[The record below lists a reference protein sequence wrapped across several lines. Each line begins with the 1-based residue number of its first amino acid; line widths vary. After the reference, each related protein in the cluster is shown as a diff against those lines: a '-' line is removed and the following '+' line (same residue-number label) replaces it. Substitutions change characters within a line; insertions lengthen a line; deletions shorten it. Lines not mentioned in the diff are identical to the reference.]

1 MDPRID
7 ERGGETGVRLTLNS
21 HFEWMLSAVEAS
33 MRNLSTNKDSCL
45 RRKDRMEEEI
55 KNRVAESKLI
65 TFDLE
70 DLYLPGE
77 RVVLDISDWLYEGL
91 ILREKEF
98 RAQLDEVDWSTYQD
112 TYVALSCS
120 SEAIVPGWAFML
132 VTSKL
137 IPFAKKVVQGNLE
150 ALETS
155 LYHEQLFDYDF
166 SDFKGKPIIIKGCSN
181 KPVPQNAYLMAISKI
196 QQVAKSV
203 MYGEACSAV
212 PLFKNK

>member
-1 MDPRID
+1 M
-7 ERGGETGVRLTLNS
+7 
-21 HFEWMLSAVEAS
+21 
-33 MRNLSTNKDSCL
+33 
-45 RRKDRMEEEI
+45 MEKEI
-55 KNRVAESKLI
+55 VNRVAQSKLI

-70 DLYLPGE
+70 ELYLSGE
-77 RVVLDISDWLYEGL
+77 RVTLDISEWLYEGL

-98 RAQLDEVDWSTYQD
+98 RSQLDEVDWTSYQD
-112 TYVALSCS
+112 KYVALTCS
-120 SEAIVPGWAFML
+120 SDAIVPGWAFML

-137 IPFAKKVVQGNLE
+137 VPFAKKVVQGDME

-155 LYHEQLFDYDF
+155 LYQDQLVDYDF
-166 SDFKGKPIIIKGCSN
+166 SDFIGKPIIIKGCSN

-212 PLFKNK
+212 PLYKKN